1 MATVM
6 NQASKFVTVEAAA
19 ELIGCTDGRVR
30 QLLRNGDLPG
40 EKLSERVWLIL
51 RKDAEKYALI
61 PYKTGRPKNSSR
73 SA

>member
-51 RKDAEKYALI
+51 RKDAEKYAAI
-61 PYKTGRPKNSSR
+61 PYKTGRPKISSR